1 MLSLPISLL
10 EDFIWNYAL
19 VPADITAGINYTSL
33 VTSMFLHGS
42 FGHIAGNML
51 FLYIFGDNL
60 EEAFGHIKFLF
71 FYLLTGLAAAA
82 LQLAND
88 PGSMA
93 PMLGASGAVAGVMG
107 GYLVLFPKHRIDIF
121 VPPFIITTVPAY
133 FMLFYW
139 ILFQFFMGLGSMGVE
154 NGAVAY
160 FAHIGGFFAGV
171 FATLGLLL
179 LNGGVRRRIYKES
192 QPPFA

>member
-1 MLSLPISLL
+1 MLSLPVSLL
-10 EDFIWNYAL
+10 EGFIWGYAL
-19 VPADITAGINYTSL
+19 VPADITAGINYASL

-71 FYLLTGLAAAA
+71 FYLFTGLAAAG
-82 LQLAND
+82 LQLASD
-88 PGSMA
+88 PQSTL

-121 VPPFIITTVPAY
+121 IPPFIVTTVPAY

-139 ILFQFFMGLGSMGVE
+139 ILFQFFMGLGSMGVG
-154 NGAVAY
+154 NGGVAY
-160 FAHIGGFFAGV
+160 FAHIGGFIAGV
-171 FATLGLLL
+171 FVTLGLLL
-179 LNGGVRRRIYKES
+179 LNGGVRRRVYENR
-192 QPPFA
+192 PPVI